1 MYVNVMYMYM
11 YMYMYDGL
19 YKIVLILYNPKKF

>member
-1 MYVNVMYMYM
+1 MYVNVMYM

-19 YKIVLILYNPKKF
+19 YKIVLILYNPKEF